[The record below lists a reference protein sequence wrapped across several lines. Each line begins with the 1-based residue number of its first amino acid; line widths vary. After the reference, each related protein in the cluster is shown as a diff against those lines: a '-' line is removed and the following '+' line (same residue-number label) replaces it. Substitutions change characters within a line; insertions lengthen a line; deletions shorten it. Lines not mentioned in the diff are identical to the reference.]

1 MENNSMK
8 TRRLVVLAM
17 LCAVAFALAFVSH
30 FLPAIG
36 GNFLKYDPKPVIVT
50 VAGFLYGPAA
60 ALVCSVVVAV
70 LELFTVSDTGWIGLI
85 MNILTTAGFACTASL
100 IYSRRRRIDGA
111 AWGLGA
117 ATVAVTG
124 LMLLWNYLI
133 TPLYMHIPREAVAAM
148 LPTVFLPFNLL
159 QGIAN
164 AALTLMLYR
173 PLTTALRAA
182 KLLPPSNGTPK
193 SRKTTL
199 QVTLGGAFLL
209 ISAIIAVL
217 LWNDVL

>member
-1 MENNSMK
+1 MSKQAEN
-8 TRRLVVLAM
+8 TRRLTVLAM
-17 LCAVAFALAFVSH
+17 LAAVAFALAFFSH
-30 FLPAIG
+30 FLPAVG

-50 VAGFLYGPAA
+50 VAGFLYGPVA
-60 ALVCSVVVAV
+60 ALSVSAVVAL

-85 MNILTTAGFACTASL
+85 MNVLTTAGFACTASL
-100 IYSRRRRIDGA
+100 FYARHRRIGGA
-111 AWGLGA
+111 AIGLGA
-117 ATVAVTG
+117 ATLVTTA

-164 AALTLMLYR
+164 TALTLMLYR
-173 PLTTALRAA
+173 PLTGALRAA
-182 KLLPPSNGTPK
+182 KLLPPSTGAPK

-199 QVTLGGAFLL
+199 LVTLGGGFLL
-209 ISAIIAVL
+209 VSAVLAVL
-217 LWNDVL
+217 LWNGVI